1 MIRASIGVVLAAATA
16 LWQSPAPVFH
26 GATDAVALDVAVFD
40 GDRVI
45 THLRP
50 ADFDVRD
57 NGVRQTVTSADFN
70 TLPID
75 LRLVF
80 DTSGSISDEDLE
92 QYLHTMQRVA
102 STLQPRD
109 RCEIM
114 TFTTSLADAA
124 ALQSP
129 PVAIKLV
136 RAGPE
141 GTAFFDAA
149 VVAMITKPMTDRR
162 QITILLSDA
171 IDNSS
176 FFDEAALLDAAG
188 HTDAVVYTILPGDPR
203 AGRAVSKERLQ
214 SLSLLTGGRLVL
226 THQNGIASAIIDSI
240 QEFRQSYV
248 VRYVVT
254 GVPVTGWH
262 KVDVRVPGGVFYRVR
277 VKPGYFGR

>member
-1 MIRASIGVVLAAATA
+1 MMRPSIGAALAVAIAMGQA
-16 LWQSPAPVFH
+16 PAPVFRS
-26 GATDAVALDVAVFD
+26 GTDVVALDVAVTEF
-40 GDRVI
+40 GRVV
-45 THLRP
+45 TNLRP
-50 ADFDVRD
+50 ADFEVRD
-57 NGVRQTVTSADFN
+57 NGVLQTVISADFN

-75 LRLVF
+75 LRLAF
-80 DTSGSISDEDLE
+80 DTSGSISDEELE

-109 RCEIM
+109 RCEIV
-114 TFTTSLADAA
+114 TFTTSLIDAA

-149 VVAMITKPMTDRR
+149 IVAMITRPTTDRR

-203 AGRAVSKERLQ
+203 TGRAVSKERLQ

-240 QEFRQSYV
+240 EEFRQSYV
-248 VRYVVT
+248 VRYALT
-254 GVPVTGWH
+254 GVPVAGWH
-262 KVDVRVPGGVFYRVR
+262 ALDVRVRGGAFSRVR
-277 VKPGYFGR
+277 AKQGYFGR